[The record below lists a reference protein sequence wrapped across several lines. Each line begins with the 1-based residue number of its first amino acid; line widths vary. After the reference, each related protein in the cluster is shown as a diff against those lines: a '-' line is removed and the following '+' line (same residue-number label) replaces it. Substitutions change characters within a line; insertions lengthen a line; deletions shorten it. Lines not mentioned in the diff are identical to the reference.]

1 MRTSYKEA
9 LNQILEE
16 IDESGGDFLL
26 KRLLHDKIRIEDETK
41 YYSPLKQENTMK
53 RDLRINE
60 DSKQNEQ
67 KPASKAD
74 RPKKYFSS
82 LKKNNKENFNL
93 TISQF

>member
-1 MRTSYKEA
+1 M
-9 LNQILEE
+9 
-16 IDESGGDFLL
+16 
-26 KRLLHDKIRIEDETK
+26 RIEDETK
-41 YYSPLKQENTMK
+41 YYSPLKQENTIK
-53 RDLRINE
+53 KDLRINE

-67 KPASKAD
+67 KPVAKAE